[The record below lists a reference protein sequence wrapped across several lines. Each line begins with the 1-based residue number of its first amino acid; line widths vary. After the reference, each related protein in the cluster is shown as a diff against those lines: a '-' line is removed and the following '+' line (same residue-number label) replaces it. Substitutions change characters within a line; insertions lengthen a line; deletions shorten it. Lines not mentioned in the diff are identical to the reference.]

1 MRRIRERRRPLQSMR
16 PSIPAP
22 CVLAAAS
29 VVGVFAGEWL
39 YGLIPPEYLYML
51 VVGGAILAAG
61 VLAMLFLKRKNLVHW
76 ALAFVLIGALLG
88 MVQLLTLDHARDE
101 VSPGSEHYAFEL
113 SEDAKESTF
122 GSQLIA
128 TISSGPQAGK
138 RVMLF
143 TNEKVELY
151 SGDVLEADC
160 VLSAPKEEYLA
171 YYDQKN
177 IAFSGSVSGFQA
189 SENSTLLSPL
199 YQLRKQLLAV
209 IGMGSDEQTLLR
221 AILLGE
227 RTGLFDASF
236 YHSIKVAGL
245 AHLVAVSGAH
255 LVIVTGFVTLLL
267 KKLRVPRKLS
277 VALQTLFL
285 VSYVV
290 LVGFPVSCIR
300 AAIMSGVT
308 LFALLAKRRS
318 SSISALGITVMA
330 MVAFDPSVVYQLS
343 FQLSVAA
350 TLGIVVFMPL
360 LNEWFQDLFPHV
372 LQFARESIS
381 MTFAALVFSLPIS
394 AAQFSLVPLLSPL
407 ANIVATPYLSLL
419 LMMGFAVMLVAPF
432 MPGLLGLLSVATSGL
447 IAFFSAFEA
456 IPFASIPIS
465 TTISFAFPLALGLAA
480 LLWVWWPRP
489 VRHKRAVAACS
500 VVLSALVIA
509 CCLFLN
515 AGARGD
521 RIVMLNVGQGDS
533 FAFMSGGKTL
543 LVDTGNEAEMLYA
556 ALARNG
562 ISKIDAVLITHP
574 DDDHCGNLQA
584 LGGVVEVDQ
593 VFIAEGLDEIDFV
606 SLVRNMVGEQKVVEL
621 NRGDTVQLGM
631 FTLHIV
637 APMQVEYEGGNEDSI
652 CFNVHID
659 CDGDGVVDWRGF
671 FCGDA
676 EAEVLEELNEEQ
688 LLESVDLYKVGHHGS
703 RKAITPELARV
714 LSPKVSLIGVGKNSY
729 GHPTDDALSALESVG
744 SEVYRTDQDG
754 DVVCTFSPDTIT
766 VDSQN
771 KR

>member
-88 MVQLLTLDHARDE
+88 MIQLLTLDHARDE

-128 TISSGPQAGK
+128 TISSGPQVGK

-189 SENSTLLSPL
+189 SENSTLLSPS

-360 LNEWFQDLFPHV
+360 LNEWFQDLFPFV
-372 LQFARESIS
+372 PQFARESIS
-381 MTFAALVFSLPIS
+381 MTLAALVFSLPIS

-419 LMMGFAVMLVAPF
+419 LMMGFAVMLVA
-432 MPGLLGLLSVATSGL
+432 
-447 IAFFSAFEA
+447 
-456 IPFASIPIS
+456 
-465 TTISFAFPLALGLAA
+465 TTMSFAFPLALGLAA
-480 LLWVWWPRP
+480 LSWVWWPRP
-489 VRHKRAVAACS
+489 SQHKRAVAACS
-500 VVLSALVIA
+500 VVLSALVIV

-521 RIVMLNVGQGDS
+521 RVVMLNVGQGDS
-533 FAFMSGGKTL
+533 FAFISRGKTL

-593 VFIAEGLDEIDFV
+593 VFIAEGLDEIGDAGAKDFV

-631 FTLHIV
+631 FTLHII
-637 APMQVEYEGGNEDSI
+637 APVQVEHEGGNEDSI
-652 CFNVHID
+652 CFNMHID

-676 EAEVLEELNEEQ
+676 EAEVLEELNEEH
-688 LLESVDLYKVGHHGS
+688 LLEPVDLYKVGHHGS
-703 RKAITPELARV
+703 LKAITPELARV

-729 GHPTDDALSALESVG
+729 GHPTDDALNALESVG
-744 SEVYRTDQDG
+744 SEIYRSDQDG

>member
-39 YGLIPPEYLYML
+39 YGLIPPEHLYML

-88 MVQLLTLDHARDE
+88 MIQLLTLDHARDE

-360 LNEWFQDLFPHV
+360 LNEWFQDLFPFVPAIRARIDLHDPRCTGV
-372 LQFARESIS
+372 LASDQCCTVFAR
-381 MTFAALVFSLPIS
+381 A
-394 AAQFSLVPLLSPL
+394 
-407 ANIVATPYLSLL
+407 
-419 LMMGFAVMLVAPF
+419 
-432 MPGLLGLLSVATSGL
+432 
-447 IAFFSAFEA
+447 SAFA
-456 IPFASIPIS
+456 FGQHRCNALSFASAHDGIRCDARRAIRTWS
-465 TTISFAFPLALGLAA
+465 SWIALSGYEWAHCILPGIRIDPVRIDSHLDYDELCLSARA
-480 LLWVWWPRP
+480 WPR
-489 VRHKRAVAACS
+489 
-500 VVLSALVIA
+500 SALV
-509 CCLFLN
+509 
-515 AGARGD
+515 
-521 RIVMLNVGQGDS
+521 
-533 FAFMSGGKTL
+533 
-543 LVDTGNEAEMLYA
+543 
-556 ALARNG
+556 
-562 ISKIDAVLITHP
+562 
-574 DDDHCGNLQA
+574 
-584 LGGVVEVDQ
+584 GVV
-593 VFIAEGLDEIDFV
+593 A
-606 SLVRNMVGEQKVVEL
+606 
-621 NRGDTVQLGM
+621 
-631 FTLHIV
+631 
-637 APMQVEYEGGNEDSI
+637 
-652 CFNVHID
+652 
-659 CDGDGVVDWRGF
+659 
-671 FCGDA
+671 
-676 EAEVLEELNEEQ
+676 
-688 LLESVDLYKVGHHGS
+688 
-703 RKAITPELARV
+703 KALPA
-714 LSPKVSLIGVGKNSY
+714 
-729 GHPTDDALSALESVG
+729 
-744 SEVYRTDQDG
+744 
-754 DVVCTFSPDTIT
+754 
-766 VDSQN
+766 
-771 KR
+771 